1 MHDPDPPVHHFQVQ
15 VVLTAT
21 EEPVIPAAVPSKF
34 PWSRF
39 VAAAVLLLI
48 ASLVVDR
55 WAYEHIVYGRV
66 YEEDWG
72 RMLRVMGFWPLW
84 LLASIAL
91 VLNDWPRRTA
101 QAVYPG
107 LMRGWLLIASVTAS
121 GLAGE
126 ILKLVFRRE
135 RPRAHGGAYYF
146 RPFTD
151 RPLYSG
157 GLALPSSHA
166 IVAFGAAT
174 MLSRLYP
181 RAWPVWYLLAIGCG
195 LTRVMAQAHFVSDVA
210 ASALVAWAIAA
221 WLWRRHERR
230 IERSSMTLGALDQ
243 VA

>member
-1 MHDPDPPVHHFQVQ
+1 VHDAYPPLHH
-15 VVLTAT
+15 LEDRLNRDAGLKA
-21 EEPVIPAAVPSKF
+21 PSIPAAVPARIA
-34 PWSRF
+34 WSRF
-39 VAAAVLLLI
+39 AVAAALLI
-48 ASLVVDR
+48 IASVAIDR
-55 WAYEHIVYGRV
+55 WAYTHIVYGRV

-72 RMLRVMGFWPLW
+72 RMLRIMGFWPFW

-101 QAVYPG
+101 ESVYPA
-107 LMRGWLLIASVTAS
+107 LMRSWLLIASATAS

-126 ILKLVFRRE
+126 FLKLLFRRE
-135 RPRAHGGAYYF
+135 RPRAHEGAYYF

-151 RPLYSG
+151 RPFHSG

-181 RAWPVWYLLAIGCG
+181 RAWPVWYLLATGCG
-195 LTRVMAQAHFVSDVA
+195 LTRVMAQAHFVSDVSV
-210 ASALVAWAIAA
+210 SALVAWAIAA

-230 IERSSMTLGALDQ
+230 IQRTMADPPAAGE
-243 VA
+243 V